1 MNFLQQMDEKSES
14 MCIFTELNF
23 TISDSMAQTSSNM
36 IPLGTKAPDFKLR
49 DLNSNQT
56 LSYADVKGEKGT
68 VVVFMCNHC
77 PYVIH
82 VIEELVMI
90 ENDYHVQGIGFAGIN
105 SNDVENY
112 PADAPDKMSDFAL
125 RYKMD
130 FPYLFDETQSVAKAY
145 NAACTPDFFV
155 FDRQDKLV
163 YRGQL
168 DDSRPGNHIALSGS
182 DLRAVLDGLLYNRK
196 ISENQKPSIGC
207 NIKWKK

>member
-1 MNFLQQMDEKSES
+1 
-14 MCIFTELNF
+14 
-23 TISDSMAQTSSNM
+23 
-36 IPLGTKAPDFKLR
+36 
-49 DLNSNQT
+49 
-56 LSYADVKGEKGT
+56 
-68 VVVFMCNHC
+68 
-77 PYVIH
+77 
-82 VIEELVMI
+82 LVMI
-90 ENDYHVQGIGFAGIN
+90 ENDYHVQGIGFASIN
-105 SNDVENY
+105 SNDVDAY
-112 PADAPDKMSDFAL
+112 PADSPDKMRDFAL

-130 FPYLFDETQSVAKAY
+130 FPYLLDETQAVAKAY
-145 NAACTPDFFV
+145 DAVCTPDFFV